1 MAVLED
7 IRRKGGII
15 VSVVIGISL
24 LAFIV
29 GDFVPRGN
37 TSYDVVEI
45 NGKSVSYQDF
55 EQRVTE
61 LTQQYQAQQQRMT
74 GSSSLDENTQEMVRE
89 RAWQMLINDEI
100 ATQEYKKVGM
110 TVSPEELFDLI
121 QGPNPSPT
129 IRQIPAFTNPETG
142 DFDRAALISFLKN
155 KNNDPQA
162 AAEWNM
168 LEKELLK
175 ERFAQKYI
183 NLISKGLFTPK
194 FLIENENNEIN
205 RKVDFDY
212 ILKPYSSIADSTIKL
227 TTSDMKK
234 YYNENRQQWEQKATR
249 DIEYVVFNIV
259 PSDDDRTAGNK
270 WMEKRIPEFMTAP
283 DANQFVNLN
292 SNVPADKK
300 FYTQEQLPEQ
310 VASLFNGNLGDISD
324 AYTDGDVLKV
334 ARLAK
339 IENRPDSVKA
349 RSIVIIPRQQSET
362 AAILTARADSIK
374 KAIEGGADFAKLALQ
389 YSADPSV
396 TTNNGDIGWIQESTT
411 AAGSIFAQFFDL
423 KKGEVMKTETQ
434 QGIFIGQVTERG
446 KEVKKV
452 QIATLQY
459 HITPSSRTEQILYS
473 QASKFAMEN
482 RTDDR
487 FNETATAQNLN
498 KRVAS
503 YLGENDRQI
512 VGLTQARQIV
522 RWAYG
527 AKKGEVSDVFNLPDA
542 YVVAILKDIREE
554 GFAPLQQVQTEV
566 NLTVRREKK
575 AEQLSATLADAAGK
589 AASFSDLALQLGLPV
604 ESASSITFSS
614 FSVPGAGIEP
624 KLIAAASVL
633 DEGNISQ
640 PIEGA
645 NGVFLLTVKQISAPD
660 SASFEQAKI
669 RLNSTSVNRSISESM
684 QAINKAADI
693 KDMRSKFY

>member
-37 TSYDVVEI
+37 TSYDVLEI
-45 NGKSVSYQDF
+45 NGKSISYQAY

-74 GSSSLDENTQEMVRE
+74 GSSSLDENTQEMIRE
-89 RAWQMLINDEI
+89 RAWQMMMNEEI
-100 ATQEYKKVGM
+100 ATQEYKKVGV

-129 IRQIPAFTNPETG
+129 IRQIPAFNNRETG
-142 DFDRAALISFLKN
+142 EFDRAALISFLKN

-168 LEKELLK
+168 VEKELLK
-175 ERFAQKYI
+175 ERLAQKYI
-183 NLISKGLFTPK
+183 NLISKGLFTPN
-194 FLIENENNEIN
+194 FLVENENNEIN

-212 ILKPYSSIADSTIKL
+212 IMKPYSSIADSIIKL
-227 TTSDMKK
+227 KNSDLKK
-234 YYNENRQQWEQKATR
+234 YYDENRQQWEQKTSR
-249 DIEYVVFNIV
+249 DIEYVVFSIV
-259 PSDDDRTAGNK
+259 PSDDDRAAGNK
-270 WMEKRIPEFMTAP
+270 WMDKMLPEFAAAA

-292 SNVPADKK
+292 SNVSSDRK
-300 FYTQEQLPEQ
+300 FYKQEELPEQ
-310 VASLFNGNLGDISD
+310 VAHLFNGNLGDISD
-324 AYTDGDVLKV
+324 VYADGDVLKV
-334 ARLAK
+334 ARLAA

-349 RSIVIIPRQQSET
+349 RSIILIPRQQTET

-374 KAIEGGADFAKLALQ
+374 KAIEGGADFTQLALQ

-396 TTNNGDIGWIQESTT
+396 TTNNGDIGWIQESTA
-411 AAGSIFAQFFDL
+411 AAGSIFGQFFDL
-423 KKGEVMKTETQ
+423 KKGEVLKMETQ
-434 QGIFIGQVTERG
+434 QGTFIGQVTERG

-482 RTDDR
+482 RTEDR

-527 AKKGEVSDVFNLPDA
+527 AKKGEVSDVFNLSDS
-542 YVVAILKDIREE
+542 YVVAILKDIREK

-566 NLTVRREKK
+566 NLNVRKEKK
-575 AEQLSATLADAAGK
+575 AEQLSATLSEAAAK

-604 ESASSITFSS
+604 ESASAITFSS
-614 FSVPGAGIEP
+614 FSVPGVGIEP

-640 PIEGA
+640 PIEGS

-660 SASFEQAKI
+660 SASLEQART

-684 QAINKAADI
+684 QAINKASNI